1 MKIEKYKKIKED
13 LYRVL
18 LDNGEIIDIYE
29 DVILA
34 NNLLYK
40 SEIDQNLLDKI
51 NIENNYQL
59 AYNISVKYI
68 MVRLRSINEIKVYLT
83 KKGYSKD
90 VIDKVIEKLIKN
102 KLLDDEIFTKA
113 YINDKLNFTN
123 VGKYKLISELTT
135 KMKVDNSIVYNVLES
150 YEEVWNDRIDKLINK
165 YLKSNKK
172 YRGNTLKNKLY
183 IYLVNLGY
191 DKDKVISVLNNY
203 DF

>member
-123 VGKYKLISELTT
+123 VGKYKLINELTT
-135 KMKVDNSIVYNVLES
+135 KMKVDNSVVYNVLES
-150 YEEVWNDRIDKLINK
+150 YEEVWNERIDKLINK

-191 DKDKVISVLNNY
+191 DKDKVISILNNY

>member
-68 MVRLRSINEIKVYLT
+68 MVRLRSINEIKVHCRIHH
-83 KKGYSKD
+83 K
-90 VIDKVIEKLIKN
+90 
-102 KLLDDEIFTKA
+102 FQQ
-113 YINDKLNFTN
+113 
-123 VGKYKLISELTT
+123 
-135 KMKVDNSIVYNVLES
+135 VL
-150 YEEVWNDRIDKLINK
+150 
-165 YLKSNKK
+165 
-172 YRGNTLKNKLY
+172 
-183 IYLVNLGY
+183 
-191 DKDKVISVLNNY
+191 
-203 DF
+203 

>member
-68 MVRLRSINEIKVYLT
+68 MIRLRSINEIKVYLT
-83 KKGYSKD
+83 KKNYSKD

-123 VGKYKLISELTT
+123 VGKYKLINELTT
-135 KMKVDNSIVYNVLES
+135 KMKVDNSVVYNVLES

-191 DKDKVISVLNNY
+191 DKDKVISILNNY

>member
-135 KMKVDNSIVYNVLES
+135 KMKVDNSVVYNVLES

>member
-40 SEIDQNLLDKI
+40 SEINQELLDKI

-102 KLLDDEIFTKA
+102 KLLDDEVFTKA

-123 VGKYKLISELTT
+123 VGKYKLINELTT
-135 KMKVDNSIVYNVLES
+135 KMKVDNSVVYNVLES

-172 YRGNTLKNKLY
+172 YSGNTLKNKLY

>member
-90 VIDKVIEKLIKN
+90 VVDKVIEKLIKN

-113 YINDKLNFTN
+113 YINDKLTFTN

-150 YEEVWNDRIDKLINK
+150 YKEVWNDRIEKLINK

>member
-40 SEIDQNLLDKI
+40 SEIDQSLLDKI

-102 KLLDDEIFTKA
+102 KLLDDEVFTKA

-123 VGKYKLISELTT
+123 VGKY
-135 KMKVDNSIVYNVLES
+135 
-150 YEEVWNDRIDKLINK
+150 KLINK

-191 DKDKVISVLNNY
+191 DKDKVISILNNY

>member
-135 KMKVDNSIVYNVLES
+135 KMKVDNSVVYNVLES
-150 YEEVWNDRIDKLINK
+150 YEEVWNDRIEKLINK

>member
-40 SEIDQNLLDKI
+40 SEIDQSLLDKI

-102 KLLDDEIFTKA
+102 KLLDDEVFTKA

-123 VGKYKLISELTT
+123 VGKYKLINELTT
-135 KMKVDNSIVYNVLES
+135 KMKVDNSVVYNVLES

-165 YLKSNKK
+165 YLKSSQK

>member
-40 SEIDQNLLDKI
+40 SEIDQSLLDKI

-102 KLLDDEIFTKA
+102 KLLDDEVFTKA

-123 VGKYKLISELTT
+123 VGKYKLINELTT
-135 KMKVDNSIVYNVLES
+135 KMKVDNSVVYDVLES

-191 DKDKVISVLNNY
+191 DKDKVISILNNY

>member
-135 KMKVDNSIVYNVLES
+135 KMKVDNSVVYNVLES
-150 YEEVWNDRIDKLINK
+150 YEEVWNGRIDKLINK

>member
-40 SEIDQNLLDKI
+40 SEIDQSLLDKI

-102 KLLDDEIFTKA
+102 KLLDDEAFTKA

-123 VGKYKLISELTT
+123 VGKYKLINELTT
-135 KMKVDNSIVYNVLES
+135 KMKVDNSVVYNVLES

-191 DKDKVISVLNNY
+191 DKDKVISILNNY

>member
-40 SEIDQNLLDKI
+40 SEIDQSLLDKI

-102 KLLDDEIFTKA
+102 KLLDDEVFTKA

-123 VGKYKLISELTT
+123 VGKYKLINELTT
-135 KMKVDNSIVYNVLES
+135 KMKVDNSVVYNVLES
-150 YEEVWNDRIDKLINK
+150 YEEVWNDRINKLINK

-191 DKDKVISVLNNY
+191 DKDKVISILNNY

>member
-68 MVRLRSINEIKVYLT
+68 MIRLRSINEIKVYLT

-90 VIDKVIEKLIKN
+90 VINKLKEKLIKN

-123 VGKYKLISELTT
+123 VGKYKLINELTT
-135 KMKVDNSIVYNVLES
+135 KMKVDNSVVYNVLES

-191 DKDKVISVLNNY
+191 DKDKVISILNNY

>member
-40 SEIDQNLLDKI
+40 SEIDQSLLDKI

-68 MVRLRSINEIKVYLT
+68 MIRLRSINEIKVYLT

-123 VGKYKLISELTT
+123 VGKYKLINELTT
-135 KMKVDNSIVYNVLES
+135 KMKVDNSVVYNVLES

-191 DKDKVISVLNNY
+191 DKDKVISILNNY

>member
-68 MVRLRSINEIKVYLT
+68 MIRLRSINEIKVYLT

-123 VGKYKLISELTT
+123 VGKYKLINELTT
-135 KMKVDNSIVYNVLES
+135 KMKVDNSVVYNVLES

-165 YLKSNKK
+165 YLKLNKK

-191 DKDKVISVLNNY
+191 DKDKVISILNNY

>member
-40 SEIDQNLLDKI
+40 SEIEQNLLDKI

-135 KMKVDNSIVYNVLES
+135 KMKVDNSVVYNVLES
-150 YEEVWNDRIDKLINK
+150 YKEVWNDRIEKLINK

>member
-40 SEIDQNLLDKI
+40 SEINQELLDKI

-90 VIDKVIEKLIKN
+90 VVDKVIEKLIKN
-102 KLLDDEIFTKA
+102 KLLDDEVFTKA

-123 VGKYKLISELTT
+123 VGKYKLINELTT
-135 KMKVDNSIVYNVLES
+135 KMKVDNNVVYNVLES

-172 YRGNTLKNKLY
+172 YSGNTLKNKLY

-191 DKDKVISVLNNY
+191 DKDKVISILNNY

>member
-40 SEIDQNLLDKI
+40 SEINQELLDKI

-123 VGKYKLISELTT
+123 VGKYKLINELTT
-135 KMKVDNSIVYNVLES
+135 KMKVDNSVVYNVLES

-172 YRGNTLKNKLY
+172 YSGNTLKNKLY

>member
-150 YEEVWNDRIDKLINK
+150 YKEVWNDRIEKLINK

>member
-40 SEIDQNLLDKI
+40 SEIDQSLLDKI

-102 KLLDDEIFTKA
+102 KLLDDEVFTKA

-123 VGKYKLISELTT
+123 VGKYKLINELTT
-135 KMKVDNSIVYNVLES
+135 KMKVDNSVVYNVLES

-191 DKDKVISVLNNY
+191 DKDKVISILNNY

>member
-40 SEIDQNLLDKI
+40 SEIDQSLLDKI

-90 VIDKVIEKLIKN
+90 LIDKVIEKLIKN
-102 KLLDDEIFTKA
+102 KLLDDEVFTKA

-123 VGKYKLISELTT
+123 VGKYKLINELTT
-135 KMKVDNSIVYNVLES
+135 KMKVDNSVVYNVLES

-165 YLKSNKK
+165 YLKSSQK

-191 DKDKVISVLNNY
+191 DKDKVISILNNY

>member
-40 SEIDQNLLDKI
+40 SEIDQNLLYKI

-150 YEEVWNDRIDKLINK
+150 YKEVWNDRIEKLINK

>member
-40 SEIDQNLLDKI
+40 SEIDQSLLDKI

-102 KLLDDEIFTKA
+102 KLLDDEVFTKA

-123 VGKYKLISELTT
+123 VGKYKLINELTT
-135 KMKVDNSIVYNVLES
+135 KMKVDNSVVHNVLES

-172 YRGNTLKNKLY
+172 YLGDTLKNKLY

-191 DKDKVISVLNNY
+191 DKDKVIPILNNY

>member
-68 MVRLRSINEIKVYLT
+68 MIRLRSINEIKVYLT

-123 VGKYKLISELTT
+123 VGKYKLINELTT
-135 KMKVDNSIVYNVLES
+135 KMKVDNSVVYNVLES

-191 DKDKVISVLNNY
+191 DKDKVISILNNY

>member
-172 YRGNTLKNKLY
+172 YRGNNLKNKLY

>member
-135 KMKVDNSIVYNVLES
+135 KMKVDNSVVYNVLES
-150 YEEVWNDRIDKLINK
+150 YEEVWNDRIEKLINK
-165 YLKSNKK
+165 
-172 YRGNTLKNKLY
+172 
-183 IYLVNLGY
+183 LVG
-191 DKDKVISVLNNY
+191 SAS
-203 DF
+203 

>member
-135 KMKVDNSIVYNVLES
+135 KMKVDNSVVYNVLES

-191 DKDKVISVLNNY
+191 DKDKVISILNNY

>member
-90 VIDKVIEKLIKN
+90 VVDKVIEKLIKN

-135 KMKVDNSIVYNVLES
+135 KMKVDNSVVYNVLES
-150 YEEVWNDRIDKLINK
+150 YKEVWNDRIEKLINK

>member
-40 SEIDQNLLDKI
+40 SEIEQNLLDKI

-68 MVRLRSINEIKVYLT
+68 MIRLRSINEIKVYLT
-83 KKGYSKD
+83 KKGYGKD

-123 VGKYKLISELTT
+123 VGKYKLINELTT
-135 KMKVDNSIVYNVLES
+135 KMKVDNSVVYNVLES

-191 DKDKVISVLNNY
+191 DKDKVISILNNY

>member
-40 SEIDQNLLDKI
+40 SEIDQELLDKI

-135 KMKVDNSIVYNVLES
+135 KMKVDNSVVYNVLES

-191 DKDKVISVLNNY
+191 DKDKVISILNNY

>member
-40 SEIDQNLLDKI
+40 SEIDQSLLNKI

-102 KLLDDEIFTKA
+102 KLLDDEVFTKA

-123 VGKYKLISELTT
+123 VGKYKLINELTT
-135 KMKVDNSIVYNVLES
+135 KMKVDNSVVYNVLES

-191 DKDKVISVLNNY
+191 DKDKVISILNNY

>member
-68 MVRLRSINEIKVYLT
+68 MIRLRSINEIKVYLT

-123 VGKYKLISELTT
+123 VGKYKLINELTT
-135 KMKVDNSIVYNVLES
+135 KMKVDNSVVYNVLES
-150 YEEVWNDRIDKLINK
+150 YEEVWSDRIDKLINK

-191 DKDKVISVLNNY
+191 DKDKVISILNNY

>member
-40 SEIDQNLLDKI
+40 SEIDQSLLDKI

-102 KLLDDEIFTKA
+102 KLLDDEVFTKA

-135 KMKVDNSIVYNVLES
+135 KMKVDNSVVHNVLES

-172 YRGNTLKNKLY
+172 YLGDTLKNKLY

-191 DKDKVISVLNNY
+191 DKDKVIPILNNY

>member
-68 MVRLRSINEIKVYLT
+68 MIRLRSINEIKVYLT

-135 KMKVDNSIVYNVLES
+135 KMKVDNSVVYNVLES

-191 DKDKVISVLNNY
+191 DKDKVISILNNY

>member
-68 MVRLRSINEIKVYLT
+68 MVRLRSINEIIVYLT

-135 KMKVDNSIVYNVLES
+135 KMKVDNSVVYNVLES
-150 YEEVWNDRIDKLINK
+150 YKEVWNDRIEKLINK

>member
-90 VIDKVIEKLIKN
+90 VVDKVIEKLIKN

-113 YINDKLNFTN
+113 YINDKLTFTN

-150 YEEVWNDRIDKLINK
+150 YKEVWNDRIEKLINK

-191 DKDKVISVLNNY
+191 DKDKVISILNNY

>member
-135 KMKVDNSIVYNVLES
+135 KMKVDNSVVYNVLES

-172 YRGNTLKNKLY
+172 FRGNTLKNKLY

>member
-102 KLLDDEIFTKA
+102 KLLDDEVFTKA

-123 VGKYKLISELTT
+123 VGKYKLINELTT

-150 YEEVWNDRIDKLINK
+150 YKEVWNDRIEKLINK

>member
-90 VIDKVIEKLIKN
+90 VVDKVI
-102 KLLDDEIFTKA
+102 
-113 YINDKLNFTN
+113 
-123 VGKYKLISELTT
+123 
-135 KMKVDNSIVYNVLES
+135 
-150 YEEVWNDRIDKLINK
+150 
-165 YLKSNKK
+165 
-172 YRGNTLKNKLY
+172 
-183 IYLVNLGY
+183 
-191 DKDKVISVLNNY
+191 
-203 DF
+203 